1 MKSWFLKLRHVL
13 LLLPLVFIGLA
24 GAPWAQPR
32 PIEFDQFRSRVNDAV
47 RALGNQP
54 RLKGMS
60 LKRRQELVDFV
71 SGNMLFVLLHELA
84 HAAMTELDLPV
95 LGRKEDAADSFA
107 ALTLIHIK
115 SGYSDRELTEAAKGW
130 FMADRRDRKDGEPI
144 AYYDEHGLNQQRAFQ
159 IVCYMVGADP
169 IRFKDL
175 AAETKLPTDRQQSCA
190 EDYRDAAK
198 SWGVVLQPHLRAPGQ
213 QETKIDVVYG
223 EASGRLE
230 ISAQVARSIK
240 LLEPVAARSAE
251 LVTWPAPF
259 SLEMQTCGFVN
270 ARWVPATRKL
280 TLCYELAADFADLY
294 REYGAVRAESRL
306 RKSK

>member
-47 RALGNQP
+47 RALGN
-54 RLKGMS
+54 
-60 LKRRQELVDFV
+60 
-71 SGNMLFVLLHELA
+71 H
-84 HAAMTELDLPV
+84 
-95 LGRKEDAADSFA
+95 
-107 ALTLIHIK
+107 
-115 SGYSDRELTEAAKGW
+115 
-130 FMADRRDRKDGEPI
+130 RDRKDGEPI

-175 AAETKLPTDRQQSCA
+175 AAETKLPKDRQQSCA

-240 LLEPVAARSAE
+240 LLE
-251 LVTWPAPF
+251 
-259 SLEMQTCGFVN
+259 
-270 ARWVPATRKL
+270 
-280 TLCYELAADFADLY
+280 
-294 REYGAVRAESRL
+294 
-306 RKSK
+306 